1 MAHWQRFVHKPQTK
15 KLKFCKEIKM
25 KEKTQQCQ
33 QKGSSSLIP
42 RKVIG
47 RTITGP
53 YPKLL
58 QPWLIKFLIEL
69 LMDFSAEWETSD
81 RLIWHHV
88 ALCFLSE
95 MKEQKFIHDAHTAQQ
110 PRCTTHCTTTKV
122 HILHNNC
129 LKMQSGR
136 AARKKGQ
143 KILLSREKILLKERT
158 GENSLGW
165 INFFITTNIL
175 PCTTMSFMNSFDSK
189 TVLKASLK

>member
-58 QPWLIKFLIEL
+58 QPWLIKLLIEL
-69 LMDFSAEWETSD
+69 LMDFSAKWETSD

-95 MKEQKFIHDAHTAQQ
+95 MKEQKFI
-110 PRCTTHCTTTKV
+110 HCTTTKV

-189 TVLKASLK
+189 TVLKASIK